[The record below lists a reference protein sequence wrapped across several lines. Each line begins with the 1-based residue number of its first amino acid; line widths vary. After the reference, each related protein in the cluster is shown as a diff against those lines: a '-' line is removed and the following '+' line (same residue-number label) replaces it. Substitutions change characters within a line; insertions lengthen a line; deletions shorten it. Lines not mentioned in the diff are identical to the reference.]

1 MTIFHGVL
9 YVYQRVSLLSAFCL
23 GSFHILLHH
32 MTRLTKWRMLRL
44 SSARV
49 ASPDLISQREN
60 AATSSAAKWM
70 CFCLTH
76 CSNVLVVFLNVH
88 NVSVYI
94 YMIFMMYDLHI
105 YIYIYT
111 MYYIH
116 NSTYIA
122 YNYIQNIL
130 SRKQHSTTRRYPEHG
145 KIATKVRVLSV
156 FWKEGHHG
164 GRSVTQKS
172 TMAL

>member
-9 YVYQRVSLLSAFCL
+9 YVYQRASLLSCFCL
-23 GSFHILLHH
+23 GSFHIFPHH

-70 CFCLTH
+70 CFLFNTLQQCV
-76 CSNVLVVFLNVH
+76 SLNVH
-88 NVSVYI
+88 NVSVCIYI
-94 YMIFMMYDLHI
+94 YDIHDVWFA
-105 YIYIYT
+105 YIYT

-116 NSTYIA
+116 NSTYITS
-122 YNYIQNIL
+122 NSIQNIL
-130 SRKQHSTTRRYPEHG
+130 SRKQHSTTHRYPEHG

-164 GRSVTQKS
+164 RRSVTQKS
-172 TMAL
+172 TMVL